1 MPLRLRLT
9 LAFAA
14 VALTLVA
21 AFCSMGVLWQR
32 SQEARF
38 DAALLGLQRAAWLSI
53 QAAELH
59 RLQAQAEAVAAA
71 GPLADT
77 LARDDIDAQ
86 PTALQASDGNRL
98 DAFDAHGRI
107 LYTTSL
113 ALAQETPMLDIAAV
127 RRVLAGKRVE
137 GLMPVVGGG
146 FSFVVAV
153 PVRVDGHVVGGMT
166 LGAPVASALA
176 ELSVNIGAPVAL
188 VNLRGAAV
196 AGNGRP
202 AFDRLAPDVS
212 LRRESLV
219 PADGA
224 GRAWQVA
231 SVPVAGWDGRL
242 VGGVASLRDVTDA
255 RDQSRLVLVAVSAAA
270 ALFVAA
276 ALGGLWLHL
285 RRAFAPLARAVDVLT
300 ALSRGDTSVRVD
312 ADHMDEAGRIAEGVE
327 RLRGEMINLEVLRE
341 ERRREMQ
348 RQERVIRE
356 EMRALAG
363 TLDTAGRREVM
374 LDLQAALAGR
384 ATEEGGGHRLAI
396 LARVLRGLSQRI
408 RGQQQRLLQLL
419 DDLNEALRT
428 KAAFVALQQEL
439 DIARRMQLSILPR
452 VFPQRPDVSLASL
465 ILPAQEVGG
474 DFYDWFLL
482 DDDRLGVVV
491 ADVSGKGVPA
501 AFFMA
506 VARTLLKANSRYARS
521 PAEALAQVNQSLA
534 AENEETMFV
543 TLFYGVLQLST
554 GRFTYAS
561 GGHNPPVL
569 RGADGGV
576 RLLPQPR
583 GMALAIDPDAPFA
596 EGELRL
602 VPGDT
607 LFLYTDGVTE
617 ALDPQ
622 GRLFGDAAMLA
633 TLAALPQDAA
643 AELYPRQVVAAL
655 EAFAGN
661 EPQADDITCV
671 ALRYDG
677 LRAAATVRPL
687 LAAA

>member
-14 VALTLVA
+14 VALTLLA
-21 AFCSMGVLWQR
+21 AFCSLGVFWQR
-32 SQEARF
+32 AQEARF
-38 DAALLGLQRAAWLSI
+38 DAALLGLQRTGWLSI
-53 QAAELH
+53 QAAELR
-59 RLQAQAEAVAAA
+59 RLRAQAEAVAAA

-77 LARDDIDAQ
+77 LARDDVDAQ

-127 RRVLAGKRVE
+127 RRVLAGGRVE

-153 PVRVDGHVVGGMT
+153 PVRIDGRVVGGMT
-166 LGAPVASALA
+166 LGSPVGAALD
-176 ELSVNIGAPVAL
+176 ELSRNIGASVAL

-196 AGNGRP
+196 AGNGRS
-202 AFDRLAPDVS
+202 ALERLAPDLS

-219 PADGA
+219 PADA
-224 GRAWQVA
+224 EGRDWQVA
-231 SVPVAGWDGRL
+231 SVPVAGWDSRL
-242 VGGVASLRDVTDA
+242 VGGVASLRDVTAA
-255 RDQSRLVLVAVSAAA
+255 RDQARLLLAIASAGA

-312 ADHMDEAGRIAEGVE
+312 ADHMDEAGRIADGVE

-341 ERRREMQ
+341 ERRREML
-348 RQERVIRE
+348 RQERVIRD

-363 TLDTAGRREVM
+363 TLDAASRREVL

-384 ATEEGGGHRLAI
+384 AAEEGGGHRLAI

-428 KAAFVALQQEL
+428 KAAFLALQQEL

-482 DDDRLGVVV
+482 DDDRLGVVI

-506 VARTLLKANSRYARS
+506 IARTLLKANSRYAHS
-521 PAEALAQVNQSLA
+521 PAEALAHANQALA
-534 AENEETMFV
+534 AENEEMMFV

-569 RGADGGV
+569 RNADGRV
-576 RLLPQPR
+576 RLLPRPR
-583 GMALAIDPDAPFA
+583 GMALAVDPDAPFA

-602 VPGDT
+602 EPGDT

-617 ALDPQ
+617 ALDAQ

-633 TLAALPQDAA
+633 TLAALPQDAP
-643 AELYPRQVVAAL
+643 AEDYPRRIVAAL
-655 EAFAGN
+655 EAFAGDA
-661 EPQADDITCV
+661 PQADDITCV

-677 LRAAATVRPL
+677 QHVAVAPRPL
-687 LAAA
+687 LAVA

>member
-14 VALTLVA
+14 VALTLLA
-21 AFCSMGVLWQR
+21 AFGGMGLLWQR
-32 SQEARF
+32 AQEARF
-38 DAALLGLQRAAWLSI
+38 DAALLGLQRTGWLSI
-53 QAAELH
+53 QAAELR
-59 RLQAQAEAVAAA
+59 RLRAQAEAMAAA

-77 LARDDIDAQ
+77 LAREDVDAQ
-86 PTALQASDGNRL
+86 PTVLQASDGNRL
-98 DAFDAHGRI
+98 DAFDARGLI

-113 ALAQETPMLDIAAV
+113 ALAQETPMLDVAAV
-127 RRVLAGKRVE
+127 RRVLAGDCVQ

-153 PVRVDGHVVGGMT
+153 PVRVDGRVVGGMT
-166 LGAPVASALA
+166 LGSPVGAALE
-176 ELSVNIGAPVAL
+176 ELSRNIGAPVAL

-196 AGNGRP
+196 AGSGRP
-202 AFDRLAPDVS
+202 AFERLQPDVS

-219 PADGA
+219 PADAG

-231 SVPVAGWDGRL
+231 SVPVAGWNGRL
-242 VGGVASLRDVTDA
+242 VGGVASLRDVTAA
-255 RDQSRLVLVAVSAAA
+255 RDQARLLLAVFAGGAV
-270 ALFVAA
+270 LFVAA
-276 ALGGLWLHL
+276 ALGGVLLHL

-312 ADHMDEAGRIAEGVE
+312 AERMDEAGHIADGVE
-327 RLRGEMINLEVLRE
+327 RLRGEMINLEILRE
-341 ERRREMQ
+341 ERRREIR
-348 RQERVIRE
+348 RQERVIRD

-363 TLDTAGRREVM
+363 TLDSAGRREVL

-384 ATEEGGGHRLAI
+384 AAEEGGGHRLAT

-408 RGQQQRLLQLL
+408 GGQQQRLLQLL
-419 DDLNEALRT
+419 DDLSEALRT

-452 VFPQRPDVSLASL
+452 VFPPRADVSLASL
-465 ILPAQEVGG
+465 ILPAREVGG

-506 VARTLLKANSRYARS
+506 IARTLLKVDSRYARS
-521 PAEALAQVNQSLA
+521 PAEALAHVNQALA

-561 GGHNPPVL
+561 GGHNPPAL
-569 RGADGGV
+569 RSADGRV
-576 RLLPQPR
+576 RLLPRPR
-583 GMALAIDPDAPFA
+583 GMALAVEPDALFA
-596 EGELRL
+596 EGELHL
-602 VPGDT
+602 APGDT

-617 ALDPQ
+617 ALDAQ

-633 TLAALPQDAA
+633 TLAALPQDAP
-643 AELYPRQVVAAL
+643 AEVYPRRVVAAL
-655 EAFAGN
+655 EAFAGD

-677 LRAAATVRPL
+677 QPAAAAARPL

>member
-21 AFCSMGVLWQR
+21 TFCAVGVFWQR
-32 SQEARF
+32 AQQARF
-38 DAALLGLQRAAWLSI
+38 DAALLGLQRTGWLSI
-53 QAAELH
+53 EGAVLR
-59 RLQAQAEAVAAA
+59 RLQAQAEAMAAA

-77 LARDDIDAQ
+77 LARDDVDAQ

-127 RRVLAGKRVE
+127 RRVLAGGRVA

-153 PVRVDGHVVGGMT
+153 PVRVDGRVVGGMT
-166 LGAPVASALA
+166 LGSPVGAALD
-176 ELSVNIGAPVAL
+176 ELSGNIGAPVAL
-188 VNLRGAAV
+188 VNLRGGAV

-202 AFDRLAPDVS
+202 AFDRLEPDVS
-212 LRRESLV
+212 LRSESLV
-219 PADGA
+219 PADSD

-231 SVPVAGWDGRL
+231 SVPIAGWDGRL
-242 VGGVASLRDVTDA
+242 VGGVASLRDVTAA
-255 RDQSRLVLVAVSAAA
+255 RDQARLLLAAASAGA

-276 ALGGLWLHL
+276 ALGALWLHL
-285 RRAFAPLARAVDVLT
+285 RRSFAPLARAVDVLT

-312 ADHMDEAGRIAEGVE
+312 AEHLDEAGRIADGVE

-341 ERRREMQ
+341 ERRREMR
-348 RQERVIRE
+348 RQERVIRD

-363 TLDTAGRREVM
+363 TLDTQARREVL

-384 ATEEGGGHRLAI
+384 ATEEGGGHRLATI
-396 LARVLRGLSQRI
+396 ARVLRGLSQRI

-452 VFPQRPDVSLASL
+452 VFPQRPDVSLSSL

-506 VARTLLKANSRYARS
+506 IARTLLKANSRYARS
-521 PAEALAQVNQSLA
+521 PAEALAHANQSLA
-534 AENEETMFV
+534 AENEEMMFV

-569 RGADGGV
+569 RSADGHV
-576 RLLPQPR
+576 RLLPRPR
-583 GMALAIDPDAPFA
+583 GMALAVDPDAPFA

-602 VPGDT
+602 APGDT

-617 ALDPQ
+617 ALDAH

-633 TLAALPQDAA
+633 TLAALPQDAP
-643 AELYPRQVVAAL
+643 AEVYPRQVVAAL
-655 EAFAGN
+655 EAFAGE

-677 LRAAATVRPL
+677 QPVAVAARPL
-687 LAAA
+687 LALA